1 MAQPT
6 AEPVE
11 DYDYESLP
19 PNFSLLQNMAAGAF
33 AGIAE
38 HTAMY
43 PIDAIKTRMQVL
55 TPSSTTAAHTGV
67 LRSTYQIA
75 STEGFFSLWRGMSSV
90 IVGAGEHLHPR
101 DFAILRRAWTR

>member
-1 MAQPT
+1 MAQPN

-38 HTAMY
+38 HC
-43 PIDAIKTRMQVL
+43 
-55 TPSSTTAAHTGV
+55 
-67 LRSTYQIA
+67 A
-75 STEGFFSLWRGMSSV
+75 STSSQGGFLLSGSHRCASLLASS
-90 IVGAGEHLHPR
+90 IADL
-101 DFAILRRAWTR
+101 A